1 MTSEASRR
9 RGGAEGSGS
18 ADGALG
24 AALRLLAGRDFF
36 VDELGERL
44 RLKGFEEGPVG
55 AALDRCAELGMVDD
69 QRTAERFVASRV
81 RSRGWGPARLRA
93 ELERR
98 GASREVAAAAV
109 ADLERDPEPALQR
122 ALERLERRAEEGWWR
137 LPARRARMVSSL
149 IGRGFDAGHA
159 REAVTAR
166 AAEKEREPDACDDQ
180 PRNPISLP

>member
-1 MTSEASRR
+1 MTSSAAGERGGE
-9 RGGAEGSGS
+9 RGGASSEK
-18 ADGALG
+18 ALG

-36 VDELGERL
+36 VEELGARL
-44 RLKGFEEGPVG
+44 RLKGFDEAAIE
-55 AALDRCAELGMVDD
+55 AALVRCAEIGVVDD
-69 QRTAERFVASRV
+69 RRTAERFVASRV

-109 ADLERDPEPALQR
+109 TDLERDPEAALRR

-159 REAVTAR
+159 RAAVTAR
-166 AAEKEREPDACDDQ
+166 AAERGIELDACDDQ
-180 PRNPISLP
+180 PRDPIGVP